1 MKKYLSLLLVLSAL
15 QTFSVSAQSHEKK
28 TIKAGE
34 NLADYVYYLFPSF
47 TNGTVKMKHG
57 GASTAKLNF
66 NMLLCHMQFLNEHGD
81 TLDIADPLEIDSV
94 IIKDKC
100 FFYKKGCYE
109 ILDNSNSINLI
120 VLRNVIYEPV
130 KIGAMGIPSHGVSI
144 DNYTTIRDD
153 NESKQL
159 VLNEDIDVILQS
171 TYYLIN
177 NKGEMFNATKSNF
190 LSLFEKDKEI
200 IEGYL
205 KTNKT
210 NYNKEA
216 DLKKLF
222 DFCSK

>member
-94 IIKDKC
+94 IINDKC
-100 FFYKKGCYE
+100 FFYKKGYYE
-109 ILDNSNSINLI
+109 ILDYSGSSKLA
-120 VLRNVIYEPV
+120 VLREVTYDPV
-130 KIGAMGIPSHGVSI
+130 KIGAKGLPSRGGSI
-144 DNYTTIRDD
+144 DSYTTIRDD

-159 VLNEDIDVILQS
+159 VLNQDVDVILMS
-171 TYYLIN
+171 TYYLMN
-177 NKGEMFNATKSNF
+177 SKDEMFIASKSSF
-190 LSLFEKDKEI
+190 VTVFDKNKETV
-200 IEGYL
+200 EGYI
-205 KTNKT
+205 KSTKT

-222 DFCSK
+222 DLCSK